1 MIYNLILVLAMY
13 FHCISFSSYL
23 DLLSC
28 LLPLG
33 LAFGSMCVMA
43 PGPHRSRSPR
53 RSVPEE
59 VHGLVIRLPYDPL
72 NPYDPPLTVYTEHRF
87 TDLPHL
93 PSQPPTSPISSRDFS
108 SRSRSPVPPILQTKS
123 LPPLRR
129 RRRHL
134 REPAVEAPI
143 IFTPSVTLEEA
154 PHSEQPPSSSATHPA
169 LSGSSKLSQ
178 TCGDHTKSKTGTFQT
193 GYHQGFSSPF
203 ESYNFRNS
211 REILPGFLQAN
222 SQG

>member
-1 MIYNLILVLAMY
+1 MY
-13 FHCISFSSYL
+13 FHCISFSGYL

-33 LAFGSMCVMA
+33 LAFGSMCFMA
-43 PGPHRSRSPR
+43 PGPRRSRSPR

-134 REPAVEAPI
+134 REP
-143 IFTPSVTLEEA
+143 SL
-154 PHSEQPPSSSATHPA
+154 
-169 LSGSSKLSQ
+169 
-178 TCGDHTKSKTGTFQT
+178 
-193 GYHQGFSSPF
+193 
-203 ESYNFRNS
+203 
-211 REILPGFLQAN
+211 LPV
-222 SQG
+222 